1 MRRAFFRLAA
11 ALTAAGVAGKAA
23 AQGSGAARSG
33 GAKVVYQLS
42 EGNAQAMRAIGNLR
56 NHLAGAPG
64 TKLVVVALGDGAEFL
79 VEGAR
84 DPRGRL
90 FDAPVAAL
98 AGLGVEFRVCHNT
111 LAARKIPEDKLLLE
125 AKVVPAGVVE
135 IARLQFEE
143 GYAYIKP

>member
-11 ALTAAGVAGKAA
+11 ALAAAGVAGKTV
-23 AQGSGAARSG
+23 AQTGGAGRSG

-42 EGNAQAMRAIGNLR
+42 EGGAQAMRAIGNMR
-56 NHLAGAPG
+56 NHLEGAPG
-64 TKLVVVALGDGAEFL
+64 TKIVVVALGDGAEFL

-98 AGLGVEFRVCHNT
+98 ASMGVEFRVCRNT
-111 LAARKIPEDKLLLE
+111 LMARKIPENKLLLE
-125 AKVVPAGVVE
+125 ARIIPAGVVE
-135 IARLQFEE
+135 ITRLQQEE